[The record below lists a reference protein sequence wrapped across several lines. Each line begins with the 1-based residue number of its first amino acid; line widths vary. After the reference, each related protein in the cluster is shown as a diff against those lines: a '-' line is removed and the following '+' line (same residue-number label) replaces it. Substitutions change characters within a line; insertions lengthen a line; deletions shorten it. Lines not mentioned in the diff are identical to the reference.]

1 MTDDKVMIDF
11 EEEDFIITVSPTLD
25 EELRWTGEVK
35 VGITM
40 GDQDF
45 LHADDYY
52 NLLQFCNLICTTIP
66 MMEKDVEFR
75 EKINNYYLKDLKEL
89 NNRVL
94 TKEGNVIK
102 LNFSSK
108 IDGSA

>member
-1 MTDDKVMIDF
+1 
-11 EEEDFIITVSPTLD
+11 
-25 EELRWTGEVK
+25 
-35 VGITM
+35 
-40 GDQDF
+40 
-45 LHADDYY
+45 
-52 NLLQFCNLICTTIP
+52 